1 MTLSKIEIKKISKRY
16 DDVKALNKID
26 VNFDKG
32 KIYGL
37 IGRNGAGK
45 TTLMK
50 IIASQLIPTN
60 GKVVIE
66 GNEIGNNF
74 TDFEN
79 ICLVKD
85 SFGKAFEE
93 GTFMKLKTFFKIASK
108 TYKNWDQEYFEYLC
122 KKFDVK
128 LNKYYSKLSR
138 GMKTA
143 VGLVLGLASRA
154 DITMFDEPYIGLDAV
169 SREVFYAELQKDY
182 MKHPRTIIISS
193 HLIDELENI
202 FEKVVFI
209 DKGEIIIN
217 DDVENV
223 TSNYYLLQGKEKDI
237 EKHLLDFSVMHKEK
251 LGSLASY
258 AVKGEMNSEVK
269 KKITSDNIDINKVS
283 LQKILYYLTK
293 GSEKNE
299 K

>member
-1 MTLSKIEIKKISKRY
+1 MKLNKIEIKNINKSYSDIE
-16 DDVKALNKID
+16 ALKNINLNIEK
-26 VNFDKG
+26 N

-50 IIASQLIPTN
+50 IVASQLNPTK
-60 GKVVIE
+60 GSVLIE
-66 GNEIGNNF
+66 GKKIGTNY
-74 TDFEN
+74 TDFQN

-85 SFGKAFEE
+85 SFGKAFET
-93 GTFMKLKTFFKIASK
+93 GTLIKLKTFFKMASEV
-108 TYKNWDQEYFEYLC
+108 YKNWDQKYFDYLC
-122 KKFDVK
+122 KQFDVN

-169 SREVFYAELQKDY
+169 SREMFYDELQKDY
-182 MKHPRTIIISS
+182 VKHRRTIIISS
-193 HLIDELENI
+193 HLINVLENI
-202 FEKVVFI
+202 FEKVIFI
-209 DKGEIIIN
+209 DNGKIIIN
-217 DDVENV
+217 DEVENV

-237 EKHLLDFSVMHKEK
+237 EKHLLDFTVMHKEK

-258 AVKGEMNSEVK
+258 AVKGSLNETDK
-269 KKITSDNIDINKVS
+269 KKIIGDNIDINKVS

-293 GSEKNE
+293 GSEQ
-299 K
+299 

>member
-1 MTLSKIEIKKISKRY
+1 MNKIEIKNVSKNY
-16 DDVKALNKID
+16 EEIQALKKID
-26 VNFDKG
+26 LNFEKD

-50 IIASQLIPTN
+50 IIASQLNQTK
-60 GKVVIE
+60 GKVFIE
-66 GNEIGNNF
+66 GKKIDHNYTN
-74 TDFEN
+74 FEN

-85 SFGKAFEE
+85 SFGKTFEE

-108 TYKNWDQEYFEYLC
+108 TYKNWDQNYFEYLC
-122 KKFDVK
+122 EKFDVK

-154 DITMFDEPYIGLDAV
+154 EITMFDEPYIGLDAV
-169 SREVFYAELQKDY
+169 SREVFYSELQKDY

-209 DKGEIIIN
+209 DNGEVIIN

-223 TSNYYLLQGKEKDI
+223 TSNYYLLQGKERDV
-237 EKHLLDFSVMHKEK
+237 EKHLFDFSVMHKEK

-258 AVKGEMNSEVK
+258 AVKGVINSENK
-269 KKITSDNIDINKVS
+269 KKIISDNIDINKVS
-283 LQKILYYLTK
+283 LQKILYYITK
-293 GSEKNE
+293 GSEQNDN
-299 K
+299 

>member
-1 MTLSKIEIKKISKRY
+1 MKLNKIEIKNINKSYSDIE
-16 DDVKALNKID
+16 ALKNINLNIEK
-26 VNFDKG
+26 N

-50 IIASQLIPTN
+50 IVASQLNPTK
-60 GKVVIE
+60 GSILIE
-66 GNEIGNNF
+66 GKKIGTNY
-74 TDFEN
+74 TDFQN

-85 SFGKAFEE
+85 SFGKAFET
-93 GTFMKLKTFFKIASK
+93 GTLIKLKTFFKMASEV
-108 TYKNWDQEYFEYLC
+108 YKNWDQKYFDYLC
-122 KKFDVK
+122 KQFDVN

-169 SREVFYAELQKDY
+169 SREMFYDELQKDY
-182 MKHPRTIIISS
+182 IKHPRTIIISS
-193 HLIDELENI
+193 HLINELENI
-202 FEKVVFI
+202 FEKVIFI
-209 DKGEIIIN
+209 DNGKIIIN
-217 DDVENV
+217 DEVENV

-237 EKHLLDFSVMHKEK
+237 EKHLLDFTVMHKEK
-251 LGSLASY
+251 LRSLASY
-258 AVKGEMNSEVK
+258 AVKGSLNETDK
-269 KKITSDNIDINKVS
+269 KKIIGDNIDINKVS

-293 GSEKNE
+293 GSEQ
-299 K
+299 

>member
-1 MTLSKIEIKKISKRY
+1 MKLNKIEIKNINKSYSDIE
-16 DDVKALNKID
+16 ALKNINLNIEK
-26 VNFDKG
+26 N

-50 IIASQLIPTN
+50 IVASQLNPTK
-60 GKVVIE
+60 GSVLIE
-66 GNEIGNNF
+66 GKKIGTNY
-74 TDFEN
+74 TDFQN

-85 SFGKAFEE
+85 SFGKAFET
-93 GTFMKLKTFFKIASK
+93 GTLIKLKTFFKMASEV
-108 TYKNWDQEYFEYLC
+108 YKNWDQKYFDYLC
-122 KKFDVK
+122 KQFDVN

-169 SREVFYAELQKDY
+169 SREMFYDELQKDY
-182 MKHPRTIIISS
+182 IKHPRTIIISS
-193 HLIDELENI
+193 HLINELENI
-202 FEKVVFI
+202 FEKVIFI
-209 DKGEIIIN
+209 DNGKIIIN
-217 DDVENV
+217 DEVENV

-237 EKHLLDFSVMHKEK
+237 EKHLLDFTVMHKEK

-258 AVKGEMNSEVK
+258 AVKGSLNETDK
-269 KKITSDNIDINKVS
+269 KKIIGDNIDINKVS

-293 GSEKNE
+293 GSEQ
-299 K
+299 